1 MCLVQAGK
9 QRIAPPALF
18 AAELATAW
26 LRPVATWQ
34 MPAFSVINPGMHH
47 YDRRFSGIG
56 RLYGKEGLERS
67 RRAHVC
73 VIGLGGV
80 GSWAV
85 EALARSGIGELTL
98 VDLDDV
104 CISNVNRQLH
114 ALDGELGKPKVEVL
128 ARRVRAINPD
138 CVVHPLQAFFLKSNA
153 CEILQAR
160 YDYVLDAID
169 SPARKCL
176 LIALCREKA
185 IPVITT
191 GASAGRRDPTAVQV
205 MDLAFSSHD
214 RLLQEVRKKLRTRHG
229 FPRGGASVW
238 RRVCR
243 LAGAR
248 GVSERGWL
256 GLWRP
261 CPGPG
266 PPSRLRHRLRHGV
279 FCDRNVRVGR
289 GVAYCTED
297 RGGVRAGKPEDRRL
311 KTEGGQLA
319 ASAPNRRWK
328 FSPTRLASNSS
339 GSPSNSATKQ

>member
-1 MCLVQAGK
+1 
-9 QRIAPPALF
+9 
-18 AAELATAW
+18 
-26 LRPVATWQ
+26 
-34 MPAFSVINPGMHH
+34 MHH
-47 YDRRFSGIG
+47 FERRFGGIG

-98 VDLDDV
+98 VDLDDI

-128 ARRVRAINPD
+128 SRRVGAINPE
-138 CVVHPLQAFFLKSNA
+138 CVVHPVQAFFLKSNA
-153 CEILQAR
+153 REILQPR

-176 LIALCREKA
+176 LIALCREGG

-191 GASAGRRDPTAVQV
+191 GASAGRRDPTSVQI

-229 FPRGGASVW
+229 FPRGDQPFGVDCVVSREPVVYQGKDGSVSADRALAPDLRLDCDTGFGTASFVTGTFGLVAAS
-238 RRVCR
+238 RIVQRIA
-243 LAGAR
+243 AGA
-248 GVSERGWL
+248 G
-256 GLWRP
+256 
-261 CPGPG
+261 
-266 PPSRLRHRLRHGV
+266 
-279 FCDRNVRVGR
+279 
-289 GVAYCTED
+289 A
-297 RGGVRAGKPEDRRL
+297 
-311 KTEGGQLA
+311 
-319 ASAPNRRWK
+319 
-328 FSPTRLASNSS
+328 
-339 GSPSNSATKQ
+339 